1 VGQSAAGPVAS
12 TEHLRVLRPADGI
25 LAFYDGR
32 VEGHRFADVPNWV
45 DDGALSLGIASYAL
59 VEGDEAL
66 VYDTHVSVSHAAA
79 IREVLASQGVRRFT
93 VVLSHWHLDHIAGTA
108 AFADCAVIANALTA
122 AHMERCKAAIE
133 AGTHHG
139 PPAIAPLIMP
149 TRLFE
154 GELRLNL
161 GAREIRLIEA
171 NIHSDDATVIWLPQ
185 SRMLLA
191 GDTLEDTVTYVG
203 ESGNFE
209 RHLHDLDRLMALAP
223 ASILPNHGDPDVIAG
238 GGYSK
243 DLITATQ
250 TYVRDLIR
258 SANDPALRSLSLREF
273 VAPSL
278 ATGSIRYFAP
288 YEDVH
293 RSNVAAVLAAN
304 ATSD

>member
-1 VGQSAAGPVAS
+1 VDQSAAGPVAS
-12 TEHLRVLRPADGI
+12 TGHLRVLRPADGI

-32 VEGHRFADVPNWV
+32 VEGHRFAETPNWV

-66 VYDTHVSVSHAAA
+66 VYDTHISVSHAQA
-79 IREVLASQGVRRFT
+79 IREMLAANGVRKFT

-108 AFADCAVIANALTA
+108 AFADCEVIANRRTA

-133 AGTHHG
+133 AGAHHG

-161 GAREIRLIEA
+161 GSREIRLIEA
-171 NIHSDDATVIWLPQ
+171 NIHSDDATVIWLPD
-185 SRMLLA
+185 SRVLLA

-203 ESGNFE
+203 EPENFE
-209 RHLHDLDRLMALAP
+209 RHLEDLDRLLALEPTA
-223 ASILPNHGDPDVIAG
+223 ILPNHGDPDAIAG
-238 GGYSK
+238 GGYSR
-243 DLITATQ
+243 DLIAATQ
-250 TYVRDLIR
+250 TYIRDLIR

-273 VAPSL
+273 VAPL
-278 ATGSIRYFAP
+278 LTAGSIRYFAP

-293 RSNVAAVLAAN
+293 RSNVAATLA
-304 ATSD
+304 TYGHPG